1 MKVLLVKM
9 SSLGDVVHALPA
21 VTDAARSGVRF
32 HWVVEEAF
40 QAVPSAHPAVEK
52 VLPIAWRR
60 WRRRLWRCRGEMLAF
75 YESLA
80 GERYDLAIDSQGL
93 VKSALAMKGARC
105 GARVGFCRN
114 SARETIAARFY
125 DRCVEVSK
133 DGHAVDRQRLL
144 FAGALEYS
152 CDTSSDIDFGLGWDG
167 IGLSAGDVG
176 RPGGATVQSDGAIGR
191 SGGGTGHSGVGVGQ
205 FGQRMGQSGAGVGL
219 SRQSKGQP
227 GGDFIRSGAGQDPE
241 REPAASR
248 CVFLHGATWA
258 TKLYP
263 EAMWIELARLAREA
277 GLQVALPWGS
287 PEERDRAERIA
298 GASDGTL
305 LPRLNLGELM
315 EELRR
320 ARLVVGVDSG
330 LAHLA
335 GALGV
340 PTVVIYGSTDST
352 LTGCRGSGA
361 HNLQAGFPCSPCRS
375 RTCRYRGPGVR
386 WRQAAVAPP
395 CYGELDPDRVWAAA
409 LETMDADRL
418 LHI

>member
-1 MKVLLVKM
+1 MNVLLVKM

-40 QAVPSAHPAVEK
+40 QAVPAAHPAVEK

-60 WRRRLWRCRGEMLAF
+60 WRRRLWRYRGEMLAY
-75 YESLA
+75 YENLA

-93 VKSALAMKGARC
+93 VKSGLAMKGARC
-105 GARVGFCRN
+105 GERVGFCGN
-114 SARETIAARFY
+114 SAREPIAARFY
-125 DRCVEVSK
+125 DRCVEVPRS
-133 DGHAVDRQRLL
+133 GHAVDRQRLL
-144 FAGALEYS
+144 FAGALDYA
-152 CDTSSDIDFGLGWDG
+152 CDASSDIDFGLGGDG
-167 IGLSAGDVG
+167 NG
-176 RPGGATVQSDGAIGR
+176 RPGEVIDQTGEAIGQSGSGMGRTGGAVGQSGGGMGRTGGAIGQFGGAMDQ
-191 SGGGTGHSGVGVGQ
+191 SGGGVV
-205 FGQRMGQSGAGVGL
+205 
-219 SRQSKGQP
+219 QP
-227 GGDFIRSGAGQDPE
+227 GGAQDPG
-241 REPAASR
+241 RGPAASR

-277 GLQVALPWGS
+277 GLEVALPWGNG
-287 PEERDRAERIA
+287 EERGRAERIA
-298 GASDGTL
+298 AAGGATL
-305 LPRLNLGELM
+305 LPRLELGELM
-315 EELRR
+315 DELRR

-335 GALGV
+335 GALNV
-340 PTVVIYGSTDST
+340 PTVVMYGSTDST

-361 HNLQAGFPCSPCRS
+361 RNLQAGFACSPCRS
-375 RTCRYRGPGVR
+375 RTCRYRGPEVR
-386 WRQAAVAPP
+386 WRQAAVTPP

-409 LETMDADRL
+409 LETMNADRL

>member
-1 MKVLLVKM
+1 MRVLLVKM

-21 VTDAARSGVRF
+21 VTDAARAGVQF
-32 HWVVEEAF
+32 HWVVEEAY
-40 QAVPSAHPAVEK
+40 QAVPAAHPAVEK

-60 WRRRLWRCRGEMLAF
+60 WRGRLWRSRGEMLAF

-105 GARVGFCRN
+105 GARVGFCRK
-114 SARETIAARFY
+114 SAREPIAARFY
-125 DRCVEVSK
+125 DHCVEVPK
-133 DGHAVDRQRLL
+133 DGHAVDRQRML
-144 FAGALEYS
+144 FAGALDYS
-152 CDTSSDIDFGLGWDG
+152 CDASSDINFGLGRDG
-167 IGLSAGDVG
+167 IGQT
-176 RPGGATVQSDGAIGR
+176 GGAFGQ
-191 SGGGTGHSGVGVGQ
+191 SGGG
-205 FGQRMGQSGAGVGL
+205 M
-219 SRQSKGQP
+219 GQP
-227 GGDFIRSGAGQDPE
+227 GGDILQSGRSRDPG

-263 EAMWIELARLAREA
+263 EAMWIELSRLACQA
-277 GLQVALPWGS
+277 GLEVALPWGNG
-287 PEERDRAERIA
+287 EERGRAERIA
-298 GASDGTL
+298 GASGATL
-305 LPRLNLGELM
+305 LPRLELGELM
-315 EELRR
+315 DELQR

-340 PTVVIYGSTDST
+340 PTVVMYGSTDST

-361 HNLQAGFPCSPCRS
+361 RNLQAGFPCSPCRS
-375 RTCRYRGPGVR
+375 RTCRYRGPEVR

-395 CYGELDPDRVWAAA
+395 CYGELDPERVWAAA

>member
-1 MKVLLVKM
+1 MRVLLVKM

-21 VTDAARSGVRF
+21 VTDAARLGVRF

-40 QAVPSAHPAVEK
+40 QAVPAAHPAVEK

-60 WRRRLWRCRGEMLAF
+60 WRRRLWRSRGEMLAF
-75 YESLA
+75 YENLA

-105 GARVGFCRN
+105 GARVGFCRK
-114 SARETIAARFY
+114 SAREPIAARFY
-125 DRCVEVSK
+125 DRCVEVPK

-144 FAGALEYS
+144 FAGALDYS
-152 CDTSSDIDFGLGWDG
+152 CDASSDIDFGLGRD
-167 IGLSAGDVG
+167 
-176 RPGGATVQSDGAIGR
+176 
-191 SGGGTGHSGVGVGQ
+191 GVGQ
-205 FGQRMGQSGAGVGL
+205 SGESMGQRGGDIVQSGG
-219 SRQSKGQP
+219 S
-227 GGDFIRSGAGQDPE
+227 QDPGQ
-241 REPAASR
+241 EPPAPR

-277 GLQVALPWGS
+277 GLEAALPWGNS
-287 PEERDRAERIA
+287 EERDRAERIA

-305 LPRLNLGELM
+305 LPRLDLGKLM
-315 EELRR
+315 DELRR

-340 PTVVIYGSTDST
+340 PTVVMYGSTDSA

-361 HNLQAGFPCSPCRS
+361 QNLQAGFPCSPCRS
-375 RTCRYRGPGVR
+375 RTCRYRGPEVR
-386 WRQAAVAPP
+386 WRQAAVTPP

>member
-1 MKVLLVKM
+1 M

-40 QAVPSAHPAVEK
+40 QAVPAAHPAVEK

-60 WRRRLWRCRGEMLAF
+60 WRRGLWRSRGEIKKFHENL
-75 YESLA
+75 S

-105 GARVGFCRN
+105 GERVGFCRN
-114 SARETIAARFY
+114 SAREPVAARFY
-125 DRCVEVSK
+125 DRCVEVARE
-133 DGHAVDRQRLL
+133 GHAVDRQREL
-144 FAGALEYS
+144 FAEALDYRRDS
-152 CDTSSDIDFGLGWDG
+152 SSDIDFGLG
-167 IGLSAGDVG
+167 
-176 RPGGATVQSDGAIGR
+176 QDGAGQSGEGNESSSGHTGR
-191 SGGGTGHSGVGVGQ
+191 SGGD
-205 FGQRMGQSGAGVGL
+205 FPQSEG
-219 SRQSKGQP
+219 
-227 GGDFIRSGAGQDPE
+227 GQDPG
-241 REPAASR
+241 RKSAASR

-263 EAMWIELARLAREA
+263 EAMWIELARLANAA
-277 GLQVALPWGS
+277 GLEVALPWGNS
-287 PEERDRAERIA
+287 EERSRAERIA
-298 GASDGTL
+298 RASGAAL
-305 LPRLNLGELM
+305 LPRLELGELID
-315 EELRR
+315 ELRR
-320 ARLVVGVDSG
+320 ARVAVGVDSG

-335 GALGV
+335 GAVGV
-340 PTVVIYGSTDST
+340 PTVVLYGSTSSK

-361 HNLQAGFPCSPCRS
+361 HNLQAEFACSPCGS
-375 RTCRYRGPGVR
+375 RTCRYRGPPVR

-395 CYGELDPDRVWAAA
+395 CYGELDPEKVWAAA